1 MKKGMNPEAVEAI
14 AGDIDELIESMNSI
28 YEGRLGYVTDLD
40 WTGEDRDKYLSEFES
55 TIGTANQA
63 VVQQLTDF
71 AERLRTN
78 AKGQR
83 EISSS

>member
-28 YEGRLGYVTDLD
+28 YEGRLGYATDLD

-55 TIGTANQA
+55 TVGAANKA
-63 VVQQLTDF
+63 VVSQLTEF

-78 AKGQR
+78 AQAQR
-83 EISSS
+83 ETSGR